1 MRDSRPAFQSH
12 QGRRF
17 RSALNAWFCVAALT
31 LASTARCSKN
41 RLRCSVST
49 LGPAVAPH
57 CMRNR

>member
-1 MRDSRPAFQSH
+1 MRDSRPSFQSH

-31 LASTARCSKN
+31 LDTEH
-41 RLRCSVST
+41 LRRFLEHLAVEAT
-49 LGPAVAPH
+49 LGPAVVPH